1 MESLSL
7 VSRGSGGVL
16 VGVSGFGSAKLD
28 GSRWKDPAVLTGF
41 TTYHLSYDAQEFP
54 WDSSNPGFFEV
65 ASKAGEISSLWSKAR
80 KGAVSAS
87 RHLSYWLGRWTETSD
102 LDVVLVGFSLG
113 AEVVWRSVRS
123 MPPNRLGSVTMIL
136 VSGAVSSSPGAWSF
150 LGSDGPRVI
159 NVWSS
164 SDLVLRWL
172 YPIGVSSERFIPS
185 GAGPIRSPLVR
196 NLDLTDFIGMDHLWA
211 GENLSKIVRLAMGT
225 HWATTPIRSQPT
237 TSSEEGSPEKKLSAE
252 AVERLS
258 SWTICVPELHRTLGR
273 AMSGDDSQIP
283 MLAELDKWSIPRLSS
298 LIKAASSVISLSSMS
313 VRDRSVADRSIVHI
327 EGIIRRWIRLSRH

>member
-28 GSRWKDPAVLTGF
+28 GSRWKDPAALTGF

-54 WDSSNPGFFEV
+54 WDSPNPGFFEV

-80 KGAVSAS
+80 KGAASAS
-87 RHLSYWLGRWTETSD
+87 RHLSSWLERWTETSD

-113 AEVVWRSVRS
+113 AEVVWRSVRNL
-123 MPPNRLGSVTMIL
+123 PPDRLRSVTMIL
-136 VSGAVSSSPGAWSF
+136 VSGAVSSSPRAWSF
-150 LGSDGPRVI
+150 LGADGPRVI
-159 NVWSS
+159 NAWSS

-172 YPIGVSSERFIPS
+172 YPMGVSSERFAPS

-225 HWATTPIRSQPT
+225 HWATTPIRPRPA
-237 TSSEEGSPEKKLSAE
+237 SEGAPEKKLSAE

-258 SWTICVPELHRTLGR
+258 SWTICVPELHRILGR

-283 MLAELDKWSIPRLSS
+283 MLVELDEWSIPRLSS
-298 LIKAASSVISLSSMS
+298 LIKAASSVVSLSSMS
-313 VRDRSVADRSIVHI
+313 VRDRAVADRSVVHI
-327 EGIIRRWIRLSRH
+327 EGIIRRWIRLSNH

>member
-28 GSRWKDPAVLTGF
+28 GSRWRDSASITGF

-54 WDSSNPGFFEV
+54 WDSPNPGLLEV

-87 RHLSYWLGRWTETSD
+87 KHLSSWLNRWVEASD
-102 LDVVLVGFSLG
+102 LEVVLVGFSLG
-113 AEVVWRSVRS
+113 AEVVWRAIKDIPTQKLR
-123 MPPNRLGSVTMIL
+123 SVTVIL
-136 VSGAVSSSPGAWSF
+136 VSGAVSSSPEAWNF
-150 LGSDGPRVI
+150 LGSSGPRVI

-172 YPIGVSSERFIPS
+172 YPIGSSLKMSEAS
-185 GAGPIRSPLVR
+185 GTGPIRSPLVR

-211 GENLSKIVRLAMGT
+211 GENLSRIVRLAMGT
-225 HWATTPIRSQPT
+225 DWSTSPIRVPL
-237 TSSEEGSPEKKLSAE
+237 SSEKKLSAE

-258 SWTICVPELHRTLGR
+258 SWTICVPDLYRILGL
-273 AMSGDDSQIP
+273 AMSGDDSQVS
-283 MLAELDKWSIPRLSS
+283 LLVELDEWSIPRLSS
-298 LIKAASSVISLSSMS
+298 LIKAASSVLSLNSSG
-313 VRDRSVADRSIVHI
+313 VRDRAVADRSIIHI